1 MSARPSNPDPLFPSP
16 DSRLPLLLGLLVAL
30 VLHAGLLPMLVSGM
44 GTGMSKSAD
53 RMVDVDEPPLPQ
65 PDEPVLGRETPA
77 VSTLSW
83 ISHED
88 YRELVAPKA
97 QTEQPALQDVVDPV
111 AEAPPIRDATV
122 PMPAPQSE
130 QTPAAT
136 AAPQEPTPPVE
147 PQPATAAAPDI
158 PLPEPVPDGEL
169 ARLDPAEPAEVV
181 EPTPPT
187 EQPQQPRPA
196 AAPSPESRPTSAAR
210 DEQTVD
216 PTSLTDSDLEV
227 TTGNVMVGQGIEITT
242 ARPDITVITALF
254 AASIRNTRVE
264 IKFNAEGQVDQARLL
279 NSTGNESVDGAVL
292 ASLYKWK
299 AKGERLELADPH
311 IIVTIDYRFTR

>member
-1 MSARPSNPDPLFPSP
+1 MPARTPNPEPQTPPSDP
-16 DSRLPLLLGLLVAL
+16 RWPLVLGLAVAL
-30 VLHAGLLPMLVSGM
+30 VLHLALLPVLVSGV
-44 GTGMSKSAD
+44 GTGVGKTAD
-53 RMVDVDEPPLPQ
+53 RVADVDDPPLP
-65 PDEPVLGRETPA
+65 PADEPMLGRDTPA

-88 YRELVAPKA
+88 YRELVAPRA

-122 PMPAPQSE
+122 PMPAPQPE
-130 QTPAAT
+130 QPPAAA
-136 AAPQEPTPPVE
+136 AAPQEPTPPAE
-147 PQPATAAAPDI
+147 PQPTAVAMPDI

-169 ARLDPAEPAEVV
+169 ARLDPNESTDAA

-216 PTSLTDSDLEV
+216 PTSLTDSDLEA
-227 TTGNVMVGQGIEITT
+227 TTGNVMVGEGIEITT
-242 ARPDITVITALF
+242 ARPDITIITALF
-254 AASIRNTRVE
+254 ASGIRNTRVE
-264 IKFNAEGQVDQARLL
+264 LLFNQEGQVDKARLL
-279 NSTGNESVDGAVL
+279 NSTGNQSVDAAVL

-299 AKGERLELADPH
+299 AEGERLELADPH
-311 IIVTIDYRFTR
+311 IKVTIDYRFTR